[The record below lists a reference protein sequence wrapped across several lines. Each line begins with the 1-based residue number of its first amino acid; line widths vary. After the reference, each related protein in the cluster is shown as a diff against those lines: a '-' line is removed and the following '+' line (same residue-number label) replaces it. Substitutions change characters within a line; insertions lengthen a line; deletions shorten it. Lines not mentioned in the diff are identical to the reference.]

1 MMRAL
6 HYSLLLLCLLLP
18 LPTAAGTGAN
28 EPSVIAVIVAKN
40 QAVRALSVTETSL
53 IYWRKKLYWADGKR
67 MLPLN
72 LPTDHPLRRAFS
84 QSVLGSLPETQ
95 TEYWNGL
102 YYQGTS
108 PPHVVASQEAMLRF
122 VEETPGAIG
131 YVDACKVDSRVKV
144 LLWVDDS
151 GVANPPLG
159 GRDCPSP

>member
-1 MMRAL
+1 MRAL
-6 HYSLLLLCLLLP
+6 LYFSVLVSLLMPLC
-18 LPTAAGTGAN
+18 TTAGTGTN
-28 EPSVIAVIVAKN
+28 EPAVLAVIVARN
-40 QAVRALSVTETSL
+40 QAVRSLSVTEASL

-72 LPTDHPLRRAFS
+72 LPTDHPLRKAFS
-84 QSVLGSLPETQ
+84 QAVLGSLPETQ

-131 YVDACKVDSRVKV
+131 YVDACKVDARVKV
-144 LLWVDDS
+144 VLWLDES
-151 GVANPPLG
+151 GIASAPVAGKDCLG
-159 GRDCPSP
+159 Q

>member
-1 MMRAL
+1 MRAL
-6 HYSLLLLCLLLP
+6 LYFSVLLSLLLP
-18 LPTAAGTGAN
+18 LCTAAGTNAN
-28 EPSVIAVIVAKN
+28 EPAILAVIVAKN
-40 QAVRALSVTETSL
+40 QAVRSLSITETSL

-72 LPTDHPLRRAFS
+72 LPTDHPLRKAFS
-84 QSVLGSLPETQ
+84 QAVLGSLPETQ

-144 LLWVDDS
+144 VLWLDES
-151 GVANPPLG
+151 GIASPPVAG
-159 GRDCPSP
+159 KDCPLQ